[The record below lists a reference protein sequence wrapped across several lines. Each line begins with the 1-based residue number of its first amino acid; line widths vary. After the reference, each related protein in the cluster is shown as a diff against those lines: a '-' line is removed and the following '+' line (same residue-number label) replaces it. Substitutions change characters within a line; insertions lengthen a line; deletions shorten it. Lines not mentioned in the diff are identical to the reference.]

1 VRLSK
6 DEETKFFVVEKKL
19 TTREIIEG
27 SNRVLQVKKQSGSFD
42 DDSATTSVAKN
53 RRAQFMED
61 SMLPGGLSCRK
72 EIGGGK
78 TRAFPYLLYDGTETE
93 PYQYLDEHWRV
104 NHF

>member
-1 VRLSK
+1 MRISK
-6 DEETKFFVVEKKL
+6 DKETKFFVVEKKL
-19 TTREIIEG
+19 SLREIFEG
-27 SNRVLQVKKQSGSFD
+27 RNRVLQAKKESGSFN
-42 DDSATTSVAKN
+42 DDSATRSVAKN

-93 PYQYLDEHWRV
+93 PYQHLDEHWRV
-104 NHF
+104 DYF